1 MSKFKGA
8 FEKIKIIFKE
18 SIESDNKRYKEA
30 QQFYKDLCN
39 KIVVDGNTET
49 IVDTPYGSV
58 NVKIKTEDSLK
69 DAFGYYDI
77 NTNTINIYLDN
88 IFNLDNKNLTKDELL
103 YFLSMSIVKQ
113 ALIHEFTHFVD
124 HKSVYP
130 LNNPKQRSYKD
141 YINSPSE
148 RNAYFMHW
156 IQRLLDKLSAEYYTN
171 NKYFPPEEKLNF
183 LRSELSANT
192 SLIKYYNNLTDK
204 NKKRFLTRL
213 YKYLES
219 DYDLEGKN
227 KEERDNEFFKY
238 LSLLGA

>member
-1 MSKFKGA
+1 MSKFKEA

-30 QQFYKDLCN
+30 QQFYKDLYN
-39 KIVVDGNTET
+39 KIAIDGDTET
-49 IVDTPYGSV
+49 IINTPYGSV

-77 NTNTINIYLDN
+77 DTNTINVYLDN
-88 IFNLDNKNLTKDELL
+88 IFTLDDKNITKNDLL
-103 YFLSMSIVKQ
+103 DFLNTSIVKQ

-124 HKSVYP
+124 HKSIYP
-130 LNNPKQRSYKD
+130 LNKSKETSYQD

-156 IQRLLDKLSAEYYTN
+156 IQRLLDKLSNKYYDD

-183 LRSELSANT
+183 LRSELSTNT
-192 SLIKYYNNLTDK
+192 SLIKYYNSLTDK
-204 NKKRFLTRL
+204 NKKHFLTRL

-219 DYDLEGKN
+219 DYDLEGKS
-227 KEERDNEFFKY
+227 KEERDDEFFKY
-238 LSLLGA
+238 LSSLGA